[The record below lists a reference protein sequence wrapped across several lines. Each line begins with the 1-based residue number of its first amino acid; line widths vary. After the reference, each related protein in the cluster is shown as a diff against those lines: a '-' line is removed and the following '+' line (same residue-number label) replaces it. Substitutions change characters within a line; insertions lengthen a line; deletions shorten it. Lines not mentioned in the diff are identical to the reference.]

1 MRGEAAAME
10 VKLCPGT
17 IAGLRGALAEQ
28 PGQVVAGLS
37 GRRAVRDSRRSRS
50 SARHAARLCSR
61 SNNRRRY
68 LEGGLE

>member
-17 IAGLRGALAEQ
+17 IAALAEQ
-28 PGQVVAGLS
+28 PGQVVAGLP
-37 GRRAVRDSRRSRS
+37 GRWAVRDSRRSRS